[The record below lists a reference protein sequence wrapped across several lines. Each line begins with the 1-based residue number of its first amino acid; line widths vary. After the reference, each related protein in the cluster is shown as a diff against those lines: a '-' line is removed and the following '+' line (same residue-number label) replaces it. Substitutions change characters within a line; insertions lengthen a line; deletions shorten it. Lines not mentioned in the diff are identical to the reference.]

1 MGCSCLR
8 SLPQGPPS
16 LSSIQGIPGMPPP
29 LPPFLSPCLPP
40 NLGGKGRRI
49 RLAGAGE
56 WRRGAGQGTRGKGGG
71 APPPNLCRGH
81 GSDGRVRWKGQ
92 TWITDQTVQGSSQAR
107 PDWDKIPR
115 CWQGWGGVGGEMS
128 LVTLE
133 KLALNTGQDG
143 SSWSFGE
150 SFPWPLLRQGWGSV
164 VRHRGRLRL
173 QVGLGVIGQTG

>member
-1 MGCSCLR
+1 MGEGSR
-8 SLPQGPPS
+8 
-16 LSSIQGIPGMPPP
+16 PGHQRE
-29 LPPFLSPCLPP
+29 
-40 NLGGKGRRI
+40 GRR
-49 RLAGAGE
+49 R
-56 WRRGAGQGTRGKGGG
+56 
-71 APPPNLCRGH
+71 PPPNLCRGH

-133 KLALNTGQDG
+133 KLALNTGQLG

-164 VRHRGRLRL
+164 VRHQGRLRL
-173 QVGLGVIGQTG
+173 QVGLGVISQTG